1 MATHSQE
8 LLIPTI
14 QKHTE
19 ARWASIHSATPLSSQ
34 VTALRLQQTQQYFS
48 CFHTA
53 LPCSSRNGSMHV
65 QRGLPVPSM
74 PNATGPLHP
83 IEHPLLPQML
93 LSNSTC
99 SCMQLP
105 MPTQN
110 SLRTPYVQGAPQTD
124 NCIQTAPL
132 ANVKIVPLGPHCPI
146 SHSST
151 SKLLMGYNISVT
163 KVTSLP
169 LLSISANPSYL
180 PSCTI

>member
-1 MATHSQE
+1 MVTHSQE

-34 VTALRLQQTQQYFS
+34 VTALRLQQTQQSFS

-110 SLRTPYVQGAPQTD
+110 SLRTPYVQGAPQTG

-132 ANVKIVPLGPHCPI
+132 TNVKIVPLGPHCPI

-163 KVTSLP
+163 KETSLP